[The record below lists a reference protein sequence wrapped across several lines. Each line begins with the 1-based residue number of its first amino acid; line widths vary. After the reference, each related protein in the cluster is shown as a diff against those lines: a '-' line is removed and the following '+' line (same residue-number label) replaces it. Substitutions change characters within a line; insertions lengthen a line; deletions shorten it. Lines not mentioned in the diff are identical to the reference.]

1 MHQNRAGNGEAEVL
15 RFAASNVTSGIIP
28 ASGHWVM
35 EENPQATVK
44 MVTDF
49 IRH

>member
-1 MHQNRAGNGEAEVL
+1 VKSFGAGEAEVL
-15 RFAASNVTSGIIP
+15 RVAASNVTGGIIP

-35 EENPQATVK
+35 EENPQATVR
-44 MVTDF
+44 MVAEF